1 MLENYIV
8 VCENLPY
15 KIRGLI
21 MYDSADDYYTIV
33 LNSRTSYQKNRETF
47 EHELKHIINGDFHH
61 YRNVGLLE
69 AVLH

>member
-1 MLENYIV
+1 MPENYIV

-15 KIRGLI
+15 KISGFI
-21 MYDSADDYYTIV
+21 MYDAADDYYTIV
-33 LNSRTSYQKNRETF
+33 LNSRASYQKNRETF
-47 EHELKHIINGDFHH
+47 EHELKHIINGDFHN

>member
-15 KIRGLI
+15 KINGFI
-21 MYDSADDYYTIV
+21 MYDAADDYYTIV
-33 LNSRTSYQKNRETF
+33 LNSRSGYYKNRETF
-47 EHELKHIINGDFHH
+47 NHEIEHILNGDFHKN
-61 YRNVGLLE
+61 RNVGLLE